1 MGHAVRQTRIRVIE
15 QDHFFFSSPSLSEGS
30 HPTRQAWG
38 QVSSYLGFCVQSQ
51 FHYCTLRPMVKAE
64 RFETGF
70 PIHFCSVIQWRKVGV
85 DPQILQVNLAADIE
99 NSIDITK

>member
-1 MGHAVRQTRIRVIE
+1 
-15 QDHFFFSSPSLSEGS
+15 
-30 HPTRQAWG
+30 
-38 QVSSYLGFCVQSQ
+38 
-51 FHYCTLRPMVKAE
+51 MVKAE